1 MTIADSVF
9 PMDNVASCIQ
19 LPPEE
24 ENRIVSELIK
34 ESELNLKEGNL
45 YYVISNRWFSRWQ
58 SYVGPC
64 VGMLSIDKQS
74 SDNHLITHPKIAD
87 RPGPI
92 DNSDIISK
100 GNNCDSNNLDIHRML
115 EEGTDY
121 VLVPEKVWERLLEWY
136 KGGPALPRKL
146 ISQGL
151 ELKQYNVEVYP
162 LSLKVTDARD
172 NSQSIV
178 KLSRKATIGE
188 LHELVCKIKGVE
200 QNKACIWDY
209 FNLKK
214 QSLLTVSGQKTLE
227 DANLIMDQDVGSLE
241 LYRSL
246 IVIDFKLILLEVS
259 LDRDHSSHS
268 GMDSMGNELALV
280 PLEPPRSSV
289 SIAGGPTMSNG
300 HSTGSSFSSYQGS
313 SVSSSLTNMDDK
325 YDVYRGE
332 RGGLAGLQNLGNTC
346 FMNSSIQCLV
356 HTPPLS
362 EYFLQDY
369 SDEINMDNPLG
380 MRGELA
386 LAFGD
391 LLRKLW
397 SSGRTA
403 IAPRAFKSKL
413 ARFAP
418 QFSGYNQHDSQLG
431 RHQQGNVLLHRQ
443 HHCRDLRSYLHCERA
458 RGVCVRQVGHGPCEA
473 WQRRADRSS
482 VDVVGGGTEARV
494 GAYMASKAVIGVMT
508 KILAK
513 ELKGTKAL
521 WLFILIMDMPPRFR
535 YFLFPNLTE
544 ENELLAFLLDG
555 LHEDLNRVKQK
566 PYIEMKDSDGRPD
579 EEVASECWKNHMAR
593 NDSLIVDVCQG
604 QYKSTLV
611 CPVCGKISITF
622 DPFMYLSLPL
632 PSTVTRTMTV
642 TVFYSDGSG
651 LPMPYTVTVLK
662 HGSCRDLCQALGT
675 ACCLKSDEMLLLAE
689 VYEHKIYRYLENPM
703 EPLNSI
709 KDDEHIVAYR
719 IKSGARKTKVEI
731 MHRWLDNMKGGDRKL
746 FGTPL
751 VTCLVEDPQFG
762 ANIEASV
769 HKMLAPLRKTYSSS
783 KSHDGKENGFI
794 SGDSDEQSNISNTE
808 SESLS
813 LTTGNKEQE
822 GTSCGESSLQLVL
835 TNESCLSCE
844 PIEKASLI
852 KPNQVVR
859 VFLDWTDKE
868 QELYDSSYLRD
879 LPEVHKTG
887 FTVKKT
893 RQEAISLF
901 SCLEAFLTEEP
912 LGPDDMWYCPRC
924 KEHRQ
929 ATKKLDLWKLPE
941 ILVFHLKRF
950 SYSRYLKNKLDT
962 FVNFPIH
969 NLDLTKY
976 VKSKDGESYVYNLY
990 AISNHYGGLGGGHY
1004 TAYCKLIDDNKWCH
1018 FDDSHV
1024 SPVTEAEIKSSAAYV
1039 LFYQRNRSKGQME
1052 GETSQVHTV

>member
-1 MTIADSVF
+1 MTIADDSVF

-24 ENRIVSELIK
+24 ENRIVSELVK

-45 YYVISNRWFSRWQ
+45 YYVVSNRWFSRWQ

-74 SDNHLITHPKIAD
+74 SDGPLTNMTNTKIAD

-100 GNNCDSNNLDIHRML
+100 GNNFDSNSLDICRML
-115 EEGTDY
+115 GEGTDY

-146 ISQGL
+146 ISQGIGH
-151 ELKQYNVEVYP
+151 KQYSVEVYP

-172 NSQSIV
+172 NSPLIV
-178 KLSRKATIGE
+178 KLSKKATIGE

-200 QNKACIWDY
+200 QKKACIWDY
-209 FNLKK
+209 FNLSKH
-214 QSLLTVSGQKTLE
+214 SPLTVSEQTLE
-227 DANLIMDQDVGSLE
+227 EANLVMDHD
-241 LYRSL
+241 
-246 IVIDFKLILLEVS
+246 ILLEVL

-280 PLEPPRSSV
+280 PLEPPRSSM

-300 HSTGSSFSSYQGS
+300 HSTGSSFSLCQGI

-325 YDVYRGE
+325 HDVYKGE

-356 HTPPLS
+356 HTPPLV

-369 SDEINMDNPLG
+369 SDEINMENPLG
-380 MRGELA
+380 MHGELA

-397 SSGRTA
+397 SSGQTA
-403 IAPRAFKSKL
+403 IPPRAFKSKL

-418 QFSGYNQHDSQLG
+418 QFSGYNQHDSQ
-431 RHQQGNVLLHRQ
+431 
-443 HHCRDLRSYLHCERA
+443 
-458 RGVCVRQVGHGPCEA
+458 
-473 WQRRADRSS
+473 
-482 VDVVGGGTEARV
+482 
-494 GAYMASKAVIGVMT
+494 
-508 KILAK
+508 
-513 ELKGTKAL
+513 
-521 WLFILIMDMPPRFR
+521 
-535 YFLFPNLTE
+535 
-544 ENELLAFLLDG
+544 ELLAFLLDG

-611 CPVCGKISITF
+611 CPECEKISITF

-632 PSTVTRTMTV
+632 PSTVSRTMIV
-642 TVFYSDGSG
+642 TVFYCDGSG

-675 ACCLKSDEMLLLAE
+675 ACCLKSDEMLLLTE
-689 VYEHKIYRYLENPM
+689 VYDHKIYRYLEPL
-703 EPLNSI
+703 ESLNSI
-709 KDDEHIVAYR
+709 KDDDHIVAYR
-719 IKSGARKTKVEI
+719 IKSGASETKLEVL
-731 MHRWLDNMKGGDRKL
+731 HRWVDNMKGGERKP

-751 VTCLVEDPQFG
+751 VTYLKEDPQFG
-762 ANIEASV
+762 ANIEDSV
-769 HKMLAPLRKTYSSS
+769 HQLLAPLRRAYSST
-783 KSHDGKENGFI
+783 KSHDGKENGFV
-794 SGDSDEQSNISNTE
+794 SAGSDEQPNISNTH
-808 SESLS
+808 SESQS
-813 LTTGNKEQE
+813 LTIGSNEQA
-822 GTSCGESSLQLVL
+822 GTSCGESSFQLVL
-835 TNESCLSCE
+835 TNESSE
-844 PIEKASLI
+844 PIGKASFTKPSKLI
-852 KPNQVVR
+852 R
-859 VFLDWTDKE
+859 VFLDWSDRE
-868 QELYDSSYLRD
+868 NELYDSSYLRD
-879 LPEVHKTG
+879 LPEVHKPG

-893 RQEAISLF
+893 KQEAISLF

-976 VKSKDGESYVYNLY
+976 VKSTDGQSYVYDLY

-1004 TAYCKLIDDNKWCH
+1004 TAYCKLIEDNKWCH

-1024 SPVTEAEIKSSAAYV
+1024 SGVTEAEIKSSAAYV
-1039 LFYQRNRSKGQME
+1039 LFYQRVRPKGQMD

>member
-9 PMDNVASCIQ
+9 PMDNVASCIL

-64 VGMLSIDKQS
+64 VGMLSVDKQS
-74 SDNHLITHPKIAD
+74 SDGHNANMTHPKIAD

-100 GNNCDSNNLDIHRML
+100 GNSCDNNNLDIHRML

-146 ISQGL
+146 ISQGH
-151 ELKQYNVEVYP
+151 EHKQYNVEVYP

-172 NSQSIV
+172 KRQSIV

-209 FNLKK
+209 FNLNK
-214 QSLLTVSGQKTLE
+214 QSLLTVSDPKTLE
-227 DANLIMDQDVGSLE
+227 DANLIMDQD
-241 LYRSL
+241 
-246 IVIDFKLILLEVS
+246 ILLEVS
-259 LDRDHSSHS
+259 LDRDGSSHS

-280 PLEPPRSSV
+280 PLEPSRSSM

-300 HSTGSSFSSYQGS
+300 HSTGSSFSLYQGS
-313 SVSSSLTNMDDK
+313 SVGSSLTNMDDR
-325 YDVYRGE
+325 YDVYKGE

-380 MRGELA
+380 MCGELA

-418 QFSGYNQHDSQLG
+418 QFSGYNQHDSQ
-431 RHQQGNVLLHRQ
+431 
-443 HHCRDLRSYLHCERA
+443 
-458 RGVCVRQVGHGPCEA
+458 
-473 WQRRADRSS
+473 
-482 VDVVGGGTEARV
+482 
-494 GAYMASKAVIGVMT
+494 
-508 KILAK
+508 
-513 ELKGTKAL
+513 
-521 WLFILIMDMPPRFR
+521 
-535 YFLFPNLTE
+535 
-544 ENELLAFLLDG
+544 ELLAFLLDG

-632 PSTVTRTMTV
+632 PSTVTRTMTI
-642 TVFYSDGSG
+642 TVFYCDGSG

-662 HGSCRDLCQALGT
+662 HGSCRDLCQALGI

-719 IKSGARKTKVEI
+719 VKSGARKTKVEI
-731 MHRWLDNMKGGDRKL
+731 MHRWLDNMKAGDRKL

-751 VTCLVEDPQFG
+751 VTYLVEDPQFG

-769 HKMLAPLRKTYSSS
+769 HKMLEPLRKAYSSS

-794 SGDSDEQSNISNTE
+794 SAGSDEQSNISNTQ
-808 SESLS
+808 SESQS

-822 GTSCGESSLQLVL
+822 GTSCGESSFQLVL
-835 TNESCLSCE
+835 TNECCLSCE
-844 PIEKASLI
+844 PIEKASFI

-868 QELYDSSYLRD
+868 HELYDASYLRD

-976 VKSKDGESYVYNLY
+976 VKSKDGPSYVYDLY

-1004 TAYCKLIDDNKWCH
+1004 TAYCKLIDENKWFH

-1024 SPVTEAEIKSSAAYV
+1024 SSVTEAEIKSSAAYV
-1039 LFYQRNRSKGQME
+1039 LFYQRNRIKGQME